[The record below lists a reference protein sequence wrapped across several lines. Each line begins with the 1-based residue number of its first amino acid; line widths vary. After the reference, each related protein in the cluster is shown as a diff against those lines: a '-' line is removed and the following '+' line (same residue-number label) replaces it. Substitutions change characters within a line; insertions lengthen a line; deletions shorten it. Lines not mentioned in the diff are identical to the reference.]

1 MKLLLDTHIFI
12 WWADQ
17 PERLSPDALSA
28 LEDEAN
34 ELLLSVASVWE
45 MQIKIQLGKLKL
57 SLPLK
62 ELVKNQQET
71 NDLTVSPVALPH
83 VLALDALPFHHKDPF
98 DRLLIAQ
105 SIAEGLTIVTADSQF
120 SAYSVTCCSD
130 QRNGQFCAPFLW
142 LLFKLKARHFHLDI
156 RAGVGIA
163 HAVQGDVYRQGL
175 VGCELGLSTGNYHD
189 GALFHRLSIIVDNS
203 AAYLE
208 SGQSLSG

>member
-17 PERLSPDALSA
+17 PETLSPDALSA

-62 ELVKNQQET
+62 DLLKNQQET
-71 NDLTVSPVALPH
+71 NDLTVLPVTLTH

-105 SIAEGLTIVTADSQF
+105 SI
-120 SAYSVTCCSD
+120 
-130 QRNGQFCAPFLW
+130 
-142 LLFKLKARHFHLDI
+142 
-156 RAGVGIA
+156 
-163 HAVQGDVYRQGL
+163 
-175 VGCELGLSTGNYHD
+175 
-189 GALFHRLSIIVDNS
+189 
-203 AAYLE
+203 
-208 SGQSLSG
+208 

>member
-17 PERLSPDALSA
+17 PEGLSPAALSA

-57 SLPLK
+57 SLSLK
-62 ELVKNQQET
+62 ELVKNQQQT
-71 NDLTVSPVALPH
+71 NDLTVSPVALTH

-105 SIAEGLTIVTADSQF
+105 SISEGLTVVTADSQF
-120 SAYSVTCCSD
+120 SAYSVK
-130 QRNGQFCAPFLW
+130 
-142 LLFKLKARHFHLDI
+142 LL
-156 RAGVGIA
+156 
-163 HAVQGDVYRQGL
+163 Q
-175 VGCELGLSTGNYHD
+175 
-189 GALFHRLSIIVDNS
+189 
-203 AAYLE
+203 
-208 SGQSLSG
+208 

>member
-17 PERLSPDALSA
+17 PEKLSPAALSA

-45 MQIKIQLGKLKL
+45 MQIKIQLGRLKL

-71 NDLTVSPVALPH
+71 NDLKILPVALTH

-105 SIAEGLTIVTADSQF
+105 SIEEDLTLVSADSQF
-120 SAYSVTCCSD
+120 SAYAVK
-130 QRNGQFCAPFLW
+130 
-142 LLFKLKARHFHLDI
+142 LL
-156 RAGVGIA
+156 
-163 HAVQGDVYRQGL
+163 Q
-175 VGCELGLSTGNYHD
+175 
-189 GALFHRLSIIVDNS
+189 
-203 AAYLE
+203 
-208 SGQSLSG
+208 

>member
-17 PERLSPDALSA
+17 PERLSRAMLSA

-71 NDLTVSPVALPH
+71 NDLTVSPVTLTH
-83 VLALDALPFHHKDPF
+83 VLALDALPPHHKDPF

-105 SIAEGLTIVTADSQF
+105 SNADELTIVTADSQF
-120 SAYSVTCCSD
+120 SAYSVK
-130 QRNGQFCAPFLW
+130 
-142 LLFKLKARHFHLDI
+142 LL
-156 RAGVGIA
+156 
-163 HAVQGDVYRQGL
+163 Q
-175 VGCELGLSTGNYHD
+175 
-189 GALFHRLSIIVDNS
+189 
-203 AAYLE
+203 
-208 SGQSLSG
+208 

>member
-17 PERLSPDALSA
+17 PEKLSRATLSA

-34 ELLLSVASVWE
+34 ELLLSVASIWE

-71 NDLTVSPVALPH
+71 NDLTVSPVTLTH
-83 VLALDALPFHHKDPF
+83 VLALDALPSHHKDPF

-105 SIAEGLTIVTADSQF
+105 SNADGLTIVTADSQF
-120 SAYSVTCCSD
+120 SAYSVK
-130 QRNGQFCAPFLW
+130 
-142 LLFKLKARHFHLDI
+142 LL
-156 RAGVGIA
+156 
-163 HAVQGDVYRQGL
+163 Q
-175 VGCELGLSTGNYHD
+175 
-189 GALFHRLSIIVDNS
+189 
-203 AAYLE
+203 
-208 SGQSLSG
+208 